1 MNLRIRSRVRDY
13 KCGSRDNN
21 LKLSGCILISDD
33 VKELITE
40 SIELFFIDVE
50 AELNC

>member
-1 MNLRIRSRVRDY
+1 LNLRRRVRDY
-13 KCGSRDNN
+13 SYKNRGNS
-21 LKLSGCILISDD
+21 LKLSGGILRSDD

-50 AELNC
+50 AELDC